1 MAPSEEEIYSRCYS
15 SATLSPRS
23 MVFDG
28 NALLMKN
35 HAAESHDLDA
45 PQDRSFLWR
54 LDMDDPATKTEL
66 ESKGL
71 LCNYW
76 FL

>member
-1 MAPSEEEIYSRCYS
+1 
-15 SATLSPRS
+15 

-54 LDMDDPATKTEL
+54 LDMDDPATKIEL